1 MTGRHYQVWNS
12 AGVCLEAT
20 ISQCVLTDP
29 EDANQI
35 FRRNETGKHNK
46 HFGTNLRAVGTFCKK
61 LLYKSNLLQQPSTPR
76 TVAQKLIW
84 EEINILILL
93 H

>member
-1 MTGRHYQVWNS
+1 MWNS

-20 ISQCVLTDP
+20 ISLCVLTDP

-35 FRRNETGKHNK
+35 FRRNKTGRHNK
-46 HFGTNLRAVGTFCKK
+46 HIRTEIRGLWGENFCKK
-61 LLYKSNLLQQPSTPR
+61 LLYKSNLLQEPFTPR
-76 TVAQKLIW
+76 AVAQKLIW
-84 EEINILILL
+84 EEINSLVLL